1 MLQVKL
7 SVRNICYVLMFKIC
21 LTFQIQYKSVL
32 FDKKTYTSYD
42 TA

>member
-1 MLQVKL
+1 
-7 SVRNICYVLMFKIC
+7 